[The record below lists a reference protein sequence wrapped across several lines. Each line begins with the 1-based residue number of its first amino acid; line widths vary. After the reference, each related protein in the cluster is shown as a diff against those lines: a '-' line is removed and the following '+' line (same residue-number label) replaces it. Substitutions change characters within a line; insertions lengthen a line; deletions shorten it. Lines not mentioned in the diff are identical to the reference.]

1 MKLNEICET
10 EILRLNNEG
19 EGVGIIDGITTFIP
33 YALPNEFVKVKINNI
48 YDNYATGT
56 LKEIIKKS
64 SDRIDPICPY
74 FYECGGCNLMHLN
87 YEKQLEF
94 KKEKIESI
102 FKKISNENIK
112 VNNIYFDKELNYRN
126 KITLKVDKNKIGYY
140 KEKSNELIE
149 IDNCYLVDNKIND
162 VIKNIKLFI
171 EKYIDN
177 NISEIM
183 IRIIDNKIMISL
195 DNISLNYKD
204 VFIDRFNYLNSIY
217 INNNLVYGEK
227 VLQETIDNFKFNISP
242 NSFFQ
247 VNKNVSKMMYE
258 KAVSYIDKS
267 DITLDLYSGTGT
279 ITSLLSKKSKKVIGI
294 EVNKDAVM
302 DANENIKNNGITN
315 VEFICD
321 KVENKIDTL
330 KKLNINNIVLDPPR
344 SGSDRKTLKQILE
357 INPEKIIYISC
368 NPVTLA
374 RDYNILK
381 EKYVLKEINAYD
393 MFPNTYHVETVMVLE
408 RKIS

>member
-1 MKLNEICET
+1 MNLNEIYET
-10 EILRLNNEG
+10 KILRLNNEG
-19 EGVGIIDGITTFIP
+19 EGVGIINGITTFIP
-33 YALPNEFVKVKINNI
+33 YTLPNELVKVKINNI

-74 FYECGGCNLMHLN
+74 FYKCGGCNLMHLN
-87 YEKQLEF
+87 YYKQLEF

-102 FKKISNENIK
+102 FKKISNETIK
-112 VNNIYFDKELNYRN
+112 VNNIYSDKNLNYRN
-126 KITLKVDKNKIGYY
+126 KITLKVNKNKIGYY

-149 IDNCYLVDNKIND
+149 IDLCFLVDNKIND

-171 EKYIDN
+171 EKYQDN
-177 NISEIM
+177 NINEIM

-227 VLQETIDNFKFNISP
+227 VLKETIDNFIFNISP

-247 VNKNVSKMMYE
+247 VNKIVSKMMYE
-258 KAVSYIDKS
+258 KVVSYIDKA

-279 ITSLLSKKSKKVIGI
+279 ITTLLSKKSKKVIGI
-294 EVNKDAVM
+294 EVNKDAVK
-302 DANENIKNNGITN
+302 DATENIKNNSISN

-321 KVENKIDTL
+321 KVENKIDIL
-330 KKLNINNIVLDPPR
+330 KKLNIDNIILDPPR

-381 EKYVLKEINAYD
+381 EKYIIKEIYAFD

-408 RKIS
+408 RKTL

>member
-1 MKLNEICET
+1 MKLNEIYET
-10 EILRLNNEG
+10 KILRLNNEG
-19 EGVGIIDGITTFIP
+19 EGICVVDNITTFVP
-33 YALPNEFVKVKINNI
+33 YALTNEIVKVKIDNI
-48 YDNYATGT
+48 YDNYAKGT

-64 SDRIDPICPY
+64 NDRIEPICPY
-74 FYECGGCNLMHLN
+74 FYKCGGCNLMHLN
-87 YEKQLEF
+87 YNKQLEF

-112 VNNIYFDKELNYRN
+112 VNNIYFDNNLNYRN

-149 IDNCYLVDNKIND
+149 IDNCFLVDNKIND

-171 EKYIDN
+171 NKYQDN
-177 NISEIM
+177 DIKELM
-183 IRIIDNKIMISL
+183 IRVIDNKIMISL

-204 VFIDRFNYLNSIY
+204 VFVDRFNYLNSIY

-227 VLQETIDNFKFNISP
+227 VLIENINNFKFNISP
-242 NSFFQ
+242 KSFFQ
-247 VNKNVSKMMYE
+247 VNKNISKLMYE

-279 ITSLLSKKSKKVIGI
+279 ITTLLSKKSKKVIGI
-294 EVNKDAVM
+294 EVIKDAVM
-302 DANENIKNNGITN
+302 DANENIKNNNITN
-315 VEFICD
+315 IEFICD
-321 KVENKIDTL
+321 KVENKIDNL
-330 KKLNINNIVLDPPR
+330 KKLNIDNIVLDPPR
-344 SGSDRKTLKQILE
+344 SGSDRKTLKAILE
-357 INPEKIIYISC
+357 INSKRIIYISC

-381 EKYVLKEINAYD
+381 EKYIIKEINAFD
-393 MFPNTYHVETVMVLE
+393 MFPNTYHIESLMVLE
-408 RKIS
+408 RK

>member
-1 MKLNEICET
+1 MNET
-10 EILRLNNEG
+10 KILRLNNEG
-19 EGVGIIDGITTFIP
+19 EGIGIIDGITTFIP
-33 YALPNEFVKVKINNI
+33 YSLPNEIVKVKIDKK

-56 LKEIIKKS
+56 LKEIIEKS
-64 SDRIDPICPY
+64 SDRKEPICPY

-112 VNNIYFDKELNYRN
+112 VNNIYSNKELNYRN

-140 KEKSNELIE
+140 KEKTNELIE
-149 IDNCYLVDNKIND
+149 IDLCYLVDNKIND

-171 EKYIDN
+171 EKYNDN
-177 NISEIM
+177 NISEVM
-183 IRIIDNKIMISL
+183 IRVIDNKIMISL

-204 VFIDRFNYLNSIY
+204 VFIDRFNYLDSIY

-242 NSFFQ
+242 KSFFQ
-247 VNKNVSKMMYE
+247 VNKNISKLMYE

-279 ITSLLSKKSKKVIGI
+279 ITTLLSKKSKKVIGI
-294 EVNKDAVM
+294 EIVKEAVM
-302 DANENIKNNGITN
+302 DANENLKNNNITN
-315 VEFICD
+315 IEFICD

-330 KKLNINNIVLDPPR
+330 KRLNINNIVLDPPR
-344 SGSDRKTLKQILE
+344 SGSDKKTLKTIME

-374 RDYNILK
+374 RDYNTLK
-381 EKYVLKEINAYD
+381 DKYIIKEINAFD
-393 MFPNTYHVETVMVLE
+393 MFPNTYHIESLMVLE
-408 RKIS
+408 RRNS

>member
-1 MKLNEICET
+1 MDET
-10 EILRLNNEG
+10 KILRLNNEG
-19 EGVGIIDGITTFIP
+19 EGVGIINNITTFIP
-33 YALPNEFVKVKINNI
+33 YALVSEIVKVKINNV
-48 YDNYATGT
+48 YDNYARGT
-56 LKEIIKKS
+56 ITQIMEKS
-64 SDRIDPICPY
+64 NDRVKPICPHY
-74 FYECGGCNLMHLN
+74 YECGGCNLMHLK

-102 FKKISNENIK
+102 LKKISNENIK
-112 VNNIYFDKELNYRN
+112 VNNIYYDKDLNYRN

-149 IDNCYLVDNKIND
+149 IESCYIVDNKINEG
-162 VIKNIKLFI
+162 VKKIKEFI
-171 EKYIDN
+171 NKYPDN

-183 IRIIDNKIMISL
+183 IRVINNKIMISL

-204 VFIDRFNYLNSIY
+204 IFIEVFNYLDSIY
-217 INNNLVYGEK
+217 INNNLIHGEK

-247 VNKNVSKMMYE
+247 VNKNISKIMYE
-258 KAVSYIDKS
+258 KVVSYIDKS

-279 ITSLLSKKSKKVIGI
+279 ITTLLSKKSKKVIGI
-294 EVNKDAVM
+294 EVVKDAVR
-302 DANENIKNNGITN
+302 DANENIKNNNITN

-344 SGSDRKTLKQILE
+344 SGSDRKTLKTILE

-381 EKYVLKEINAYD
+381 DKYIIKEINAFD
-393 MFPNTYHVETVMVLE
+393 MFPNTYHCESVCVLE
-408 RKIS
+408 RKH